1 MPIADF
7 LLIIAMVLTIAAYG
21 IYWWGIEMQLV
32 RPSRTSWLIWSAVT
46 TVEALTYQAVNEGL
60 LQNIIFFM
68 NAASCLF
75 ITFAIW
81 RHSSWQRPTPL
92 ELACMALSLAALI
105 LWFGFQKADWAHI
118 MVLVAVPIGFLPT
131 WISAWQDKRRELS
144 PAWGLWT
151 LADVATLCLILQT
164 TKGGVMELP
173 YILLELVCHMAV
185 WLIIGLSSIDP
196 RRSTGLNFGSFLMR
210 SASKAADKRFV
221 IDESNAGK
229 TIRSKISFS
238 SGDDICTF
246 TGPRYF
252 RNEIRV
258 NLPGSADRF
267 LQIDKDEYIGPSG
280 DIDDIFNHSCDPN
293 AVLDFRENALV
304 LVAIKPISPGDEICW
319 DYSTTSSRTTFWMRC
334 LCGSPKCRK
343 VVGDFEFLEPE
354 LQEEYRRLGWVA
366 PYLRHPEPEQAEQ
379 DREKPLAA

>member
-1 MPIADF
+1 MTLPDVL
-7 LLIIAMVLTIAAYG
+7 LLIAMILTIAAYAV
-21 IYWWGIEMQLV
+21 YWWGIEMQLV
-32 RPSRTSWLIWSAVT
+32 RPSRTSWLIWSAIT

-81 RHSSWQRPTPL
+81 RHSTWQKPTAL
-92 ELACMALSLAALI
+92 ELVCMALSLAALI

-118 MVLVAVPIGFLPT
+118 AVLLAVPVGFLPT
-131 WISAWQDKRRELS
+131 WISAWEDKRRELS
-144 PAWGLWT
+144 PAWGLWAIADFTT
-151 LADVATLCLILQT
+151 LMLILQT
-164 TKGGVMELP
+164 TAGGVMELP
-173 YILLELVCHMAV
+173 YILLELVCHTAV
-185 WLIIGLSSIDP
+185 WLIIGLGSIDP

-210 SASKAADKRFV
+210 NANKAVDRRFS
-221 IDESNAGK
+221 IHESNAGK
-229 TIRSKISFS
+229 TVRSKVSFGI
-238 SGDDICTF
+238 GDEIWEF
-246 TGPRYF
+246 SGPRYL

-293 AVLDFRENALV
+293 TVLDFRSDKLILIAV
-304 LVAIKPISPGDEICW
+304 KPIAPGDEICW

-366 PYLRHPEPEQAEQ
+366 PYLRRPDPV
-379 DREKPLAA
+379 EKPLAA